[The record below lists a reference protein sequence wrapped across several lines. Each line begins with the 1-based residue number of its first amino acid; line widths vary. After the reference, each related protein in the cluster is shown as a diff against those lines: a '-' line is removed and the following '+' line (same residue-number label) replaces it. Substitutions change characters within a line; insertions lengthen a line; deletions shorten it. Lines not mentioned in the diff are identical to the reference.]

1 MKTTVEPLEGNL
13 VKVSV
18 ELDETEFER
27 DIDAAFRRIA
37 REVRIPG
44 FRPGKAPRRVL
55 EARLGPGVARQEA
68 LREALPSYYARAVT
82 ESEVDVIAPP
92 EIDITTGEE
101 DGPVAFDAVVEVRP
115 KVEVPGHGSLRITVP
130 APEVTDEEVDA
141 QIDRLRSN
149 MGELSSV
156 DRPAKDG
163 DQVSIDIA
171 GSVEGEPVPGLTAD
185 DYLYPLGSGSVVP
198 ELDARLTGAKVGDI
212 LVFDAD
218 NPQDPEVTISF
229 RVLVKDVKEQ
239 VLPDVD
245 DEWANEASEF
255 ETVEELKADLRTRL
269 GSMKR
274 VQGAMSLR
282 NGAVDALVQLV
293 EEEPP
298 EALVNAE
305 TERRLRDLSG
315 RLSQQG
321 ASVEQYLEATGQGAQ
336 ELVESLKEQA
346 VSAVKADLGL
356 RAVAEA
362 QGIEVDDDE
371 VEAEVGR
378 LAVRFGEK
386 PAAVRRELERGDGLQ
401 AVRSDLK
408 KGKALEWLVEHAE
421 VVDEEGRAV
430 DRSLLEPEATEEQDE
445 EPGPDPEAAS
455 ELVEA
460 PADPHEE
467 QAT

>member
-13 VKVSV
+13 VKLSV
-18 ELDETEFER
+18 ELDESEFEQ

-68 LREALPSYYARAVT
+68 LREALPNYYARAVT
-82 ESEVDVIAPP
+82 EYEVDVIAPP

-101 DGPVAFDAVVEVRP
+101 DGPVAFDAVVEIRP
-115 KVEVPGHGSLRITVP
+115 KVEVPGYGSLRIAVP
-130 APEVTDEEVDA
+130 APEVGEEEVDA
-141 QIDRLRSN
+141 QIERLRSN
-149 MGELSSV
+149 MGELQSV
-156 DRPAKDG
+156 DRAARDG

-171 GSVEGEPVPGLTAD
+171 GSVDGEPAPGLTAD
-185 DYLYPLGSGSVVP
+185 DYLYPVGSGSVVP
-198 ELDARLTGAKVGDI
+198 ELDARLLGAKVGDI
-212 LVFDAD
+212 LEFDAD
-218 NPQDPEVTISF
+218 NPQDPDVTIHF

-255 ETVEELKADLRTRL
+255 ETVEELREDLRTRL
-269 GSMKR
+269 GSMR
-274 VQGAMSLR
+274 RAQGAMSLR

-293 EEEPP
+293 EEDVP

-305 TERRLRDLSG
+305 TERRLRELSG

-321 ASVEQYLEATGQGAQ
+321 ATIEQYLEATGQEGQ
-336 ELVESLKEQA
+336 QLVDSLKEQA
-346 VSAVKADLGL
+346 VSAVKADLAL

-362 QGIEVDDDE
+362 EEIDVTDDD
-371 VEAEVGR
+371 VESEIAR

-386 PAAVRRELERGDGLQ
+386 PAALRRELERGDGLQ

-430 DRSLLEPEATEEQDE
+430 DRSLLEPEATAPEDE
-445 EPGPDPEAAS
+445 EPGPEPEAAS
-455 ELVEA
+455 VAET
-460 PADPHEE
+460 PADPDEE

>member
-18 ELDETEFER
+18 ELDESEFER

-68 LREALPSYYARAVT
+68 LREALPSYYARAVS

-115 KVEVPGHGSLRITVP
+115 RVEVPGYENLRVTLP
-130 APEVTDEEVDA
+130 NPDVTDEEVDA
-141 QIDRLRSN
+141 QIERLRSN
-149 MGELSSV
+149 MGELTSV
-156 DRPAKDG
+156 DRPAKGG

-171 GSVEGEPVPGLTAD
+171 GSVDDEPVPGLTAD

-212 LVFDAD
+212 LEFDAD
-218 NPQDPEVTISF
+218 NPQDPEVTIHF

-239 VLPDVD
+239 VLPEVD

-255 ETVEELKADLRTRL
+255 ETVEELRADLRTRL

-274 VQGAMSLR
+274 VQGAMALR
-282 NGAVDALVQLV
+282 NGAIDSLVQLV
-293 EEEPP
+293 DVEPP

-305 TERRLRDLSG
+305 VERRLRDLTG
-315 RLSQQG
+315 RLAQQG
-321 ASVEQYLEATGQGAQ
+321 ATVEQYLEATGQDPQ
-336 ELVESLKEQA
+336 ELIGSFTEQA
-346 VSAVKADLGL
+346 ASAVKADLGL

-362 QGIEVDDDE
+362 QDVDVTDDE
-371 VEAEVGR
+371 VEAEVAR
-378 LAVRFGEK
+378 LAVRFGQK
-386 PAAVRRELERGDGLQ
+386 PAALRRELERGDGLQ

-430 DRSLLEPEATEEQDE
+430 DRSLLEPETTEEQDE
-445 EPGPDPEAAS
+445 EPGPEPEAAA
-455 ELVEA
+455 VAEA
-460 PADPHEE
+460 PADPDEE

>member
-1 MKTTVEPLEGNL
+1 MKATVETLEGNK

-18 ELDETEFER
+18 EVDESEFESAM
-27 DIDAAFRRIA
+27 DDAFRRIA

-44 FRPGKAPRRVL
+44 FRPGKAPRKVL
-55 EARLGPGVARQEA
+55 EAQLGSGFAREEA
-68 LREALPSYYARAVT
+68 LRHTLPEYYAQAVR
-82 ESEVDVIAPP
+82 ENEVDVIAPP

-115 KVEVPGHGSLRITVP
+115 KVEVPGYENLRITLP
-130 APEVTDEEVDA
+130 NPDVTGEEVDA
-141 QIDRLRSN
+141 QIERLRSN
-149 MGELSSV
+149 MGELTSV
-156 DRPAKDG
+156 DRSAKGG

-171 GSVEGEPVPGLTAD
+171 GSVDDEPVPGLTAD

-212 LVFDAD
+212 LEFDAE
-218 NPQDPEVTISF
+218 NPQDAEVTIHF

-239 VLPDVD
+239 VLPEVD

-255 ETVEELKADLRTRL
+255 ETVEELRADLRTRL

-274 VQGAMSLR
+274 MQGAMSLR
-282 NGAVDALVQLV
+282 NGTIDALVQLV

-305 TERRLRDLSG
+305 TERRVRDLSA
-315 RLSQQG
+315 RLGQQG
-321 ASVEQYLEATGQGAQ
+321 ASVEQYLEATGQGAE
-336 ELVESLKEQA
+336 ELIGSLKEQA
-346 VSAVKADLGL
+346 VSAVKADLAL
-356 RAVAEA
+356 RSVAEA

-371 VEAEVGR
+371 VEAEIGR
-378 LAVRFGEK
+378 LAVRFGQK
-386 PAAVRRELERGDGLQ
+386 PAALRRELERGDGLQ

-430 DRSLLEPEATEEQDE
+430 DRALLEPEAEEQDE

-455 ELVEA
+455 DLVEA
-460 PADPHEE
+460 PADPDEE
-467 QAT
+467 QA

>member
-130 APEVTDEEVDA
+130 APEVTDEEIDA

-156 DRPAKDG
+156 DRPARDG

-218 NPQDPEVTISF
+218 NPQDPDVTISF

-315 RLSQQG
+315 RLAQQG

-336 ELVESLKEQA
+336 ELVDSLKEQA

-378 LAVRFGEK
+378 LAVRFGQK

-430 DRSLLEPEATEEQDE
+430 DRSLLEPETEEQDE
-445 EPGPDPEAAS
+445 EPGPDPEAATTAG
-455 ELVEA
+455 A
-460 PADPHEE
+460 PADPDEE

>member
-18 ELDETEFER
+18 ELDESEFER

-68 LREALPSYYARAVT
+68 LREALPSYYARAVS

-115 KVEVPGHGSLRITVP
+115 RVEVPGYENLRVTLP
-130 APEVTDEEVDA
+130 NPDVTDEEVDA
-141 QIDRLRSN
+141 QIERLRSN
-149 MGELSSV
+149 MGELTSV
-156 DRPAKDG
+156 DRPAKGG

-171 GSVEGEPVPGLTAD
+171 GSVDDEPVPGLTAD

-212 LVFDAD
+212 LEFDAD
-218 NPQDPEVTISF
+218 NPQDPEVTIHF

-255 ETVEELKADLRTRL
+255 ETVEELRADLRTRL

-274 VQGAMSLR
+274 VQGAMALR
-282 NGAVDALVQLV
+282 NGAIDSLVQLV
-293 EEEPP
+293 DVEPP

-305 TERRLRDLSG
+305 VERRLRDLTG
-315 RLSQQG
+315 RLAQQG
-321 ASVEQYLEATGQGAQ
+321 ATVEQYLEATGQDPQ
-336 ELVESLKEQA
+336 ELIGSFTEQA
-346 VSAVKADLGL
+346 ASAVKADLGL

-362 QGIEVDDDE
+362 QDVDVTDDE
-371 VEAEVGR
+371 VEAEVAR
-378 LAVRFGEK
+378 LAVRFGQK
-386 PAAVRRELERGDGLQ
+386 PAALRRELERGDGLQ

-430 DRSLLEPEATEEQDE
+430 DRSLLEPETTEEQDE
-445 EPGPDPEAAS
+445 EPGPEPEAAS
-455 ELVEA
+455 VAET
-460 PADPHEE
+460 PADPDEE

>member
-18 ELDETEFER
+18 ELDESEFER
-27 DIDAAFRRIA
+27 DIDAAFRRIS

-68 LREALPSYYARAVT
+68 LREALPSYYARAVS

-115 KVEVPGHGSLRITVP
+115 KIDVPGHGSLRVTVP
-130 APEVTDEEVDA
+130 SPEVTDEEVDA
-141 QIDRLRSN
+141 QIERLRSN

-156 DRPAKDG
+156 DRAAKGG

-171 GSVEGEPVPGLTAD
+171 GSVDDEPVPGLTAD
-185 DYLYPLGSGSVVP
+185 DYLYPVGSGSVVP

-212 LVFDAD
+212 LEFDAA
-218 NPQDPEVTISF
+218 NPQDPDVTIHF

-239 VLPDVD
+239 VLPEVD

-255 ETVEELKADLRTRL
+255 ETVEELRADLRTRL

-274 VQGAMSLR
+274 VQGAMALR
-282 NGAVDALVQLV
+282 NGAIDSLVQLV
-293 EEEPP
+293 DVEPP

-305 TERRLRDLSG
+305 VERRLRDLTG
-315 RLSQQG
+315 RLAQQG
-321 ASVEQYLEATGQGAQ
+321 ATVEQYLEATGQDPQ
-336 ELVESLKEQA
+336 ELIGSFTEQA
-346 VSAVKADLGL
+346 ASAVKADLGL

-362 QGIEVDDDE
+362 QDVDVTDDE
-371 VEAEVGR
+371 VEAEVAR
-378 LAVRFGEK
+378 LAVRFGQK
-386 PAAVRRELERGDGLQ
+386 PAALRRELERGDGLQ

-430 DRSLLEPEATEEQDE
+430 DRSLLEPETTEEQDE
-445 EPGPDPEAAS
+445 EPGPEPEAAS
-455 ELVEA
+455 VAET
-460 PADPHEE
+460 PADPDEE

>member
-13 VKVSV
+13 VKLSV
-18 ELDETEFER
+18 ELDESEFEQ

-68 LREALPSYYARAVT
+68 LREAVPNYYARAVS

-101 DGPVAFDAVVEVRP
+101 DGPVAFDAVVEIRP
-115 KVEVPGHGSLRITVP
+115 KVEVPGYGSLRITVP
-130 APEVTDEEVDA
+130 APEVGEEEVDA
-141 QIDRLRSN
+141 QIERLRSN
-149 MGELSSV
+149 MGELQSV
-156 DRPAKDG
+156 DRAARDG

-171 GSVEGEPVPGLTAD
+171 GSVDGEPVPGLTAD
-185 DYLYPLGSGSVVP
+185 DYLYPVGSGSVVP
-198 ELDARLTGAKVGDI
+198 ELDARLMGAKVGDI
-212 LVFDAD
+212 LEFDAD
-218 NPQDPEVTISF
+218 NPQDPEVTIHF

-255 ETVEELKADLRTRL
+255 ETVEELRADLRNRL

-305 TERRLRDLSG
+305 TERRLRELSG

-321 ASVEQYLEATGQGAQ
+321 ASIEQYLEATGQEAQ
-336 ELVESLKEQA
+336 ELVGSLKEQA
-346 VSAVKADLGL
+346 VAAVKADLGL

-362 QGIEVDDDE
+362 QEIEVTDE
-371 VEAEVGR
+371 DVDAEIER
-378 LAVRFGEK
+378 LAARFGEK
-386 PAAVRRELERGDGLQ
+386 PAALRRELERGVGLQ

-408 KGKALEWLVEHAE
+408 KGKAL
-421 VVDEEGRAV
+421 
-430 DRSLLEPEATEEQDE
+430 
-445 EPGPDPEAAS
+445 
-455 ELVEA
+455 
-460 PADPHEE
+460 
-467 QAT
+467 

>member
-1 MKTTVEPLEGNL
+1 MKTNVEPLEGNL
-13 VKVSV
+13 VKLSV
-18 ELDETEFER
+18 ELDESEFEQ

-37 REVRIPG
+37 REVRVPG

-68 LREALPSYYARAVT
+68 LREAVPNYYARAVS
-82 ESEVDVIAPP
+82 EFEVDVIAPP

-101 DGPVAFDAVVEVRP
+101 DGPVAFDAVVEIRP
-115 KVEVPGHGSLRITVP
+115 RIEVPGYGSLRVTVP
-130 APEVTDEEVDA
+130 APEVGDEEVDA
-141 QIDRLRSN
+141 QIERLRSN
-149 MGELSSV
+149 MGELQSV
-156 DRPAKDG
+156 DRASRDG

-171 GSVEGEPVPGLTAD
+171 GSVDGEPVPGLTAD
-185 DYLYPLGSGSVVP
+185 DYLYPVGSGSVVP
-198 ELDARLTGAKVGDI
+198 ELDARLIGAKIGDI
-212 LVFDAD
+212 LEFDAD
-218 NPQDPEVTISF
+218 NPQDPDVTIHF

-255 ETVEELKADLRTRL
+255 ETLEELRADLRSRL

-274 VQGAMSLR
+274 AQGAMSLR
-282 NGAVDALVQLV
+282 NGAIDALVQLV
-293 EEEPP
+293 EEEAP

-315 RLSQQG
+315 RLGQQG
-321 ASVEQYLEATGQGAQ
+321 ATVEQYLEATGQEAQ
-336 ELVESLKEQA
+336 ELVDSLKEQA

-356 RAVAEA
+356 RAVADA
-362 QGIEVDDDE
+362 QEIEVTDDE
-371 VEAEVGR
+371 VEAEIAR
-378 LAVRFGEK
+378 LAVRFGQK
-386 PAAVRRELERGDGLQ
+386 PAALRRELERGDGLQ

-421 VVDEEGRAV
+421 VVDEEGQAV
-430 DRSLLEPEATEEQDE
+430 DRSLLEPEAAASQDE
-445 EPGPDPEAAS
+445 EPEPEAAS
-455 ELVEA
+455 VAET
-460 PADPHEE
+460 PADPDEE

>member
-13 VKVSV
+13 VKLSV
-18 ELDETEFER
+18 ELDESEFER

-68 LREALPSYYARAVT
+68 LREAVPNYYARAVSET
-82 ESEVDVIAPP
+82 EVDVIAPP

-101 DGPVAFDAVVEVRP
+101 EGPVAFDAVVEIRP
-115 KVEVPGHGSLRITVP
+115 RVEVPGYGTLRITVP

-141 QIDRLRSN
+141 QIERLRSN
-149 MGELSSV
+149 MGELQSV
-156 DRPAKDG
+156 DRAARDG

-171 GSVEGEPVPGLTAD
+171 GSVDGEPVPGLTAD
-185 DYLYPLGSGSVVP
+185 DYLYPVGSGSVVP
-198 ELDARLTGAKVGDI
+198 ELDARLLGAKIGDI
-212 LVFDAD
+212 LEFDAD
-218 NPQDPEVTISF
+218 NPQDPEVTIHF

-255 ETVEELKADLRTRL
+255 DTVEELRADLRNRL

-293 EEEPP
+293 EEDPP

-305 TERRLRDLSG
+305 TERRLRELSG
-315 RLSQQG
+315 RLAQQG
-321 ASVEQYLEATGQGAQ
+321 ANLEQYLEATGQEAQ
-336 ELVESLKEQA
+336 ELVDSLKEQS

-362 QGIEVDDDE
+362 QDIEVTDE
-371 VEAEVGR
+371 DVDAEIER
-378 LAVRFGEK
+378 LAQRFGEK
-386 PAAVRRELERGDGLQ
+386 PAALRRELERGDGFQ

-430 DRSLLEPEATEEQDE
+430 DRSLLEPEATAPLDE
-445 EPGPDPEAAS
+445 EPAPEPEAAS
-455 ELVEA
+455 VAET
-460 PADPHEE
+460 PADPDEE

>member
-18 ELDETEFER
+18 ELDESEFER

-68 LREALPSYYARAVT
+68 LREALPSYYARAVS

-115 KVEVPGHGSLRITVP
+115 RVEVPGYENLRVTLP
-130 APEVTDEEVDA
+130 NPDVTDEEVDA
-141 QIDRLRSN
+141 QIERLRSN
-149 MGELSSV
+149 MGELTSV
-156 DRPAKDG
+156 DRPAKGG

-171 GSVEGEPVPGLTAD
+171 GSVDDEPVPGLTAD

-212 LVFDAD
+212 LEFDAD
-218 NPQDPEVTISF
+218 NPQDPEVTIHF

-239 VLPDVD
+239 VLPEVD

-255 ETVEELKADLRTRL
+255 ETVEELRADLRTRL

-274 VQGAMSLR
+274 VQGAMALR
-282 NGAVDALVQLV
+282 NGAIDSLVQLV
-293 EEEPP
+293 DVEPP

-305 TERRLRDLSG
+305 VERRLRDLTG
-315 RLSQQG
+315 RLAQQG
-321 ASVEQYLEATGQGAQ
+321 ATVEQYLEATGQDPQ
-336 ELVESLKEQA
+336 ELIGSFTEQA
-346 VSAVKADLGL
+346 ASAVKADLGL

-362 QGIEVDDDE
+362 QDVDVTDDE
-371 VEAEVGR
+371 VEAEVAQ
-378 LAVRFGEK
+378 LAVRFGQK
-386 PAAVRRELERGDGLQ
+386 PAALRRELERGDGLQ

-430 DRSLLEPEATEEQDE
+430 DRSPRAGDHRRAGRGARTRAGGGQR
-445 EPGPDPEAAS
+445 GRDPRRS
-455 ELVEA
+455 R
-460 PADPHEE
+460 
-467 QAT
+467 

>member
-13 VKVSV
+13 VKLSV
-18 ELDETEFER
+18 ELDETEFEQ

-68 LREALPSYYARAVT
+68 LREALPTYYAKAVSET
-82 ESEVDVIAPP
+82 EVDVIAPP

-101 DGPVAFDAVVEVRP
+101 EGPVAFDAVVEVRP
-115 KVEVPGHGSLRITVP
+115 RVEVPGHGNLRITLP
-130 APEVTDEEVDA
+130 NPEVTDEEVDA
-141 QIDRLRSN
+141 QIDRLRAN
-149 MGELSSV
+149 MGELTSV
-156 DRPAKDG
+156 DRPAKNG
-163 DQVSIDIA
+163 DQVSVDIA
-171 GSVEGEPVPGLTAD
+171 GSVDGEPVPGLTAD

-198 ELDARLTGAKVGDI
+198 ELDARLTGAKIGDI
-212 LVFDAD
+212 LEFDAA
-218 NPQDPEVTISF
+218 NPQDEDVTIHF

-239 VLPDVD
+239 VLPEVD

-255 ETVEELKADLRTRL
+255 ETVEELRADLRNRL

-305 TERRLRDLSG
+305 TERRLRDLSA
-315 RLSQQG
+315 RLGQQG
-321 ASVEQYLEATGQGAQ
+321 ATVEQYLEATGQGAQ
-336 ELVESLKEQA
+336 ELIDSLKEQA

-362 QGIEVDDDE
+362 QAIEVTDDD
-371 VEAEVGR
+371 VEAEIGQ
-378 LAVRFGEK
+378 LAVRFGQK
-386 PAAVRRELERGDGLQ
+386 PAALRRELERSDGLQ

-430 DRSLLEPEATEEQDE
+430 DRSLLEPDTTDEQDE
-445 EPGPDPEAAS
+445 DTGPEPEAATMA
-455 ELVEA
+455 ET
-460 PADPHEE
+460 PADPDEE

>member
-18 ELDETEFER
+18 ELDESEFER

-68 LREALPSYYARAVT
+68 LREAVPSYYARAVS

-115 KVEVPGHGSLRITVP
+115 KIDVPGHGTLRVTVP
-130 APEVTDEEVDA
+130 SPEVTDEEVDA
-141 QIDRLRSN
+141 QIERLRSN

-156 DRPAKDG
+156 DRPAKGG

-185 DYLYPLGSGSVVP
+185 DYLYPVGSGSVVP

-212 LVFDAD
+212 LEFDAA
-218 NPQDPEVTISF
+218 NPQEEDVTIHF

-239 VLPDVD
+239 VLPEVD

-255 ETVEELKADLRTRL
+255 ETVEELRADLRTRL

-282 NGAVDALVQLV
+282 NGTVDSLVQLV
-293 EEEPP
+293 DAEPP

-305 TERRLRDLSG
+305 TERRLRDLSA
-315 RLSQQG
+315 RLAQQG
-321 ASVEQYLEATGQGAQ
+321 ANLEQYIEATGQDPQ
-336 ELVESLKEQA
+336 ELVDSLKEQA
-346 VSAVKADLGL
+346 VSAVKADLAL
-356 RAVAEA
+356 RSVAEA
-362 QGIEVDDDE
+362 QGIEVTDDE
-371 VEAEVGR
+371 VEAEVAR

-386 PAAVRRELERGDGLQ
+386 PAALRRELERGDGLQ

-421 VVDEEGRAV
+421 VVDEEGRAI
-430 DRSLLEPEATEEQDE
+430 DRSLLEPETEEQDE
-445 EPGPDPEAAS
+445 PEPEAAS
-455 ELVEA
+455 VAET
-460 PADPHEE
+460 PADPDEE

>member
-18 ELDETEFER
+18 ELDESEFER

-68 LREALPSYYARAVT
+68 LREALPSYYARAVS

-115 KVEVPGHGSLRITVP
+115 RVEVPGYENLRVTLP
-130 APEVTDEEVDA
+130 NPDVTDEEVDA
-141 QIDRLRSN
+141 QIERLRSN
-149 MGELSSV
+149 MGELTSV
-156 DRPAKDG
+156 DRPAKGG

-171 GSVEGEPVPGLTAD
+171 GSVDDEPVPGLTAD

-212 LVFDAD
+212 LEFDAD
-218 NPQDPEVTISF
+218 NPQDPEVTIHF

-239 VLPDVD
+239 VLPEVD

-255 ETVEELKADLRTRL
+255 ETVEELRADLRTRL

-274 VQGAMSLR
+274 VQGAMALR
-282 NGAVDALVQLV
+282 NGAIDSLVQLV
-293 EEEPP
+293 DVEPP

-305 TERRLRDLSG
+305 VERRLRDLTG
-315 RLSQQG
+315 RLAQQG
-321 ASVEQYLEATGQGAQ
+321 ATVEQYLEATGQDPQ
-336 ELVESLKEQA
+336 ELIGSFTEQA
-346 VSAVKADLGL
+346 ASAVKADLGL

-362 QGIEVDDDE
+362 QDVDVTDDE
-371 VEAEVGR
+371 VEAEVAR
-378 LAVRFGEK
+378 LAVRFGQK
-386 PAAVRRELERGDGLQ
+386 PAALRRELERGDGLQ

-445 EPGPDPEAAS
+445 EPGPEPEAAA
-455 ELVEA
+455 VAEA
-460 PADPHEE
+460 PADPDEE

>member
-13 VKVSV
+13 VKLSV
-18 ELDETEFER
+18 ELDESEFEQ

-68 LREALPSYYARAVT
+68 LREALPNYYARAV
-82 ESEVDVIAPP
+82 SDHEVDVIAPP

-101 DGPVAFDAVVEVRP
+101 DGPVAFDAVVEIRP
-115 KVEVPGHGSLRITVP
+115 KVEVPGYGSLRITVP
-130 APEVTDEEVDA
+130 SPEVGEEEVDA
-141 QIDRLRSN
+141 QIERLRSN
-149 MGELSSV
+149 MGELQSV
-156 DRPAKDG
+156 DRAARDG

-171 GSVEGEPVPGLTAD
+171 GSVDGEPVPGLTAD
-185 DYLYPLGSGSVVP
+185 DYLYPVGSGSVVP

-212 LVFDAD
+212 LEFDAD
-218 NPQDPEVTISF
+218 NPQDSEITIHF

-255 ETVEELKADLRTRL
+255 ETVEELREDLRNRL

-293 EEEPP
+293 EEDVP
-298 EALVNAE
+298 EALVNSE
-305 TERRLRDLSG
+305 TERRLRELSG
-315 RLSQQG
+315 RLAQQG
-321 ASVEQYLEATGQGAQ
+321 ASIEQYLDATGQEGQ
-336 ELVESLKEQA
+336 ELVDSLKEQA
-346 VSAVKADLGL
+346 VSAVKADLAL

-362 QGIEVDDDE
+362 QEIEVTDE
-371 VEAEVGR
+371 DVEAEIAR

-386 PAAVRRELERGDGLQ
+386 PAALRRELERGDGLQ

-421 VVDEEGRAV
+421 VVDEEGQPV
-430 DRSLLEPEATEEQDE
+430 DRSLLEPEATASEDE
-445 EPGPDPEAAS
+445 EPGPEPEAAS
-455 ELVEA
+455 VAET
-460 PADPHEE
+460 PADPDEE

>member
-18 ELDETEFER
+18 ELDESEFER

-68 LREALPSYYARAVT
+68 LREALPSYYARAVS

-115 KVEVPGHGSLRITVP
+115 RVEVPGYENLRVTLSNP
-130 APEVTDEEVDA
+130 DVTDEEVDA
-141 QIDRLRSN
+141 QIERLRSN
-149 MGELSSV
+149 MGELTSV
-156 DRPAKDG
+156 DRPAKGG

-171 GSVEGEPVPGLTAD
+171 GSVDDEPVPGLTAD

-212 LVFDAD
+212 LEFDAD
-218 NPQDPEVTISF
+218 NPQDPEVTIHF

-239 VLPDVD
+239 VLPEVD

-255 ETVEELKADLRTRL
+255 ETVEELRADLRTRL

-274 VQGAMSLR
+274 VQGAMALR
-282 NGAVDALVQLV
+282 NGAIDSLVQLV
-293 EEEPP
+293 DVEPP

-305 TERRLRDLSG
+305 VERRLRDLTG
-315 RLSQQG
+315 RLAQQG
-321 ASVEQYLEATGQGAQ
+321 ATVEQYLEATGQDPQ
-336 ELVESLKEQA
+336 ELIGSFTEQA
-346 VSAVKADLGL
+346 ASAVKADLGL

-362 QGIEVDDDE
+362 QDVDVTDDE
-371 VEAEVGR
+371 VEAEVAQ
-378 LAVRFGEK
+378 LAVRFGQK
-386 PAAVRRELERGDGLQ
+386 PAALRRELERGDGLQ

-430 DRSLLEPEATEEQDE
+430 DRSLLEPETTEEQDE
-445 EPGPDPEAAS
+445 EPGPEPEAAS
-455 ELVEA
+455 VAET
-460 PADPHEE
+460 PADPDEE